1 MKFSKAMSF
10 ISKHIDKIIIIICI
24 FLLLTT
30 YLRAFD
36 LISGKIPSRENVST
50 EYSML
55 MGPFPK
61 DFQEMLV
68 YFSKKQTTDTGGQD
82 RFLWYPLNFANY
94 IFIPEDLKS
103 KRTYVGTS
111 FFSEATGQRD
121 YPGLYS
127 FGLKNEVVELSMLK
141 GNFSLL
147 CEAIWENNINYVITN
162 NDLQNPEFLKRFK
175 SYFTYEKINDIF
187 LIQQTPE
194 FKEIIFGEK
203 LHSFGK
209 SYDLFTINH
218 RLRSDQVE
226 LYGGDFVS
234 DNFKNGPKDRNWCF
248 TPPIGKLPVKY
259 QYDAS
264 NQSYIVESELK
275 DVKNLTL
282 ILAENLGYRYKPTL
296 ESPAAETIETISTE
310 QFGAKFYVY
319 IGFKENQTGPFK
331 LKLQSSSWLQNN
343 FTLMIYLQLSL
354 LLGAILF
361 LVYRLVFKRKKL

>member
-10 ISKHIDKIIIIICI
+10 LSKHIDKIIIIICI
-24 FLLLTT
+24 FLLLST
-30 YLRAFD
+30 YIKAID
-36 LISGKIPSRENVST
+36 LISGKIPSREGVSK

-61 DFQEMLV
+61 DFQEMLT
-68 YFSKKQTTDTGGQD
+68 YFTEKQSSRPEEQD
-82 RFLWYPLNFANY
+82 RVLWYPLNFANY

-103 KRTYVGTS
+103 KRTYVGS
-111 FFSEATGQRD
+111 SIFGLVTGQRD
-121 YPGLYS
+121 YPGLYNL
-127 FGLKNEVVELSMLK
+127 GVKHDKIELSMLK

-175 SYFTYEKINDIF
+175 SYFTYEKNNDIF

-209 SYDLFTINH
+209 SYDLFALNP
-218 RLRSDQVE
+218 RLRSGHLE
-226 LYGGDFVS
+226 IYEGDFVS
-234 DNFKNGPKDRNWCF
+234 DNYKNGPKDRNWCF
-248 TPPIGKLPVKY
+248 TPPEGKLPIKY

-275 DVKNLTL
+275 DVKKLTL
-282 ILAENLGYRYKPTL
+282 ILAENLGYRYKPTP
-296 ESPAAETIETISTE
+296 ESPLTGSIDSISAE
-310 QFGAKFYVY
+310 QYGAKFYVY
-319 IGFKENQTGPFK
+319 INFKENQTGQFK
-331 LKLQSSSWLQNN
+331 LKLQSRSWLEKNLK
-343 FTLMIYLQLSL
+343 LMVYLQLSL
-354 LLGAILF
+354 LLVAILF